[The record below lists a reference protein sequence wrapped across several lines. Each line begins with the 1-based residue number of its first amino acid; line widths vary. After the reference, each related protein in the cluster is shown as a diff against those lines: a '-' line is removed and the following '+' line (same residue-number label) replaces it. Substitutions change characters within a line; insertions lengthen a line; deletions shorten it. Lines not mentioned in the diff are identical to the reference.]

1 MRKILRKLRRR
12 VRSTQQT
19 QVQPAENKKVLLN
32 LEGFADLD
40 TAAQRELVA
49 NFLRAL
55 SRNPEVRKQATQSR
69 TDGKER

>member
-1 MRKILRKLRRR
+1 MRKILRKLGRR

-32 LEGFADLD
+32 LEEFAVLD
-40 TAAQRELVA
+40 KEAQREMVA

-55 SRNPEVRKQATQSR
+55 SRNPEVRKQATQPR
-69 TDGKER
+69 NDGKEQ